1 VPLDVVR
8 AADAPRMRD
17 ELVFGDNSCLFGR
30 TLMDP
35 RLQRLLDHFDIREVI
50 EAYVHACDR
59 GDRDAT
65 ADVYHPDSW
74 DDHGPVKCTGPEFA
88 DKNTEA
94 LMTRW
99 KSCNHL
105 LGQSRIN
112 VGSYVAGAETLFY
125 ASLTRDANGT
135 QMLDQMVGRYIDRFE
150 RRWSQWRLA
159 ERRVISEWT
168 SSAPIGE
175 DYLAGHL
182 FLQGQRSEHDLSYE
196 VLGLRRGCSRIVRS
210 EESSSG

>member
-1 VPLDVVR
+1 
-8 AADAPRMRD
+8 
-17 ELVFGDNSCLFGR
+17 
-30 TLMDP
+30 MDP
-35 RLQRLLDHFDIREVI
+35 RLQRLIDHSEIRETI

-74 DDHGPVKCTGPEFA
+74 DDHGPVKCAGPEFA
-88 DKNTEA
+88 DRNTEA

-105 LGQSRIN
+105 LGQSRIK
-112 VGSYVAGAETLFY
+112 VTGDTAGAETLFF
-125 ASLTRDANGT
+125 ASLTRDADSVT
-135 QMLDQMVGRYIDRFE
+135 MLDQMVGRYIDRFE
-150 RRWSQWRLA
+150 RRDDIWRIK
-159 ERRVISEWT
+159 ERRCVSEWT

-182 FLQGQRSEHDLSYE
+182 FIQGARSEEDPSYA
-196 VLGLRRGCSRIVRS
+196 VLGLARGCSRIAR
-210 EESSSG
+210 